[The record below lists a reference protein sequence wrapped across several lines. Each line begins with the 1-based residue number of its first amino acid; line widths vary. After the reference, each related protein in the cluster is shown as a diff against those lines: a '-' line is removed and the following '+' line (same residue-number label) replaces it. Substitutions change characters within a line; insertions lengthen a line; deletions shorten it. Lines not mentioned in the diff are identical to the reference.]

1 MLGEQKRIS
10 LHCPNCNYF
19 GVMNIKGKTK
29 VEKHTNYYVCCPKCG
44 QNFKQ
49 TGRPYNFWRHIKK
62 KYNLSHKELR
72 TMQKESMRKLLQ
84 DHEIKAKERHNALE
98 NSRQSNRQ
106 GIKETFQ
113 MKWSP
118 CYPYRRANVQTYT
131 PVSKG
136 IYRLLIKNKI
146 FYVGQATNLQR
157 RLLEHLSTHKRSHC
171 LNRYLQNYSCFFR
184 FAELVSTEELFT
196 IEREQIRKYKPP
208 CNIDIRT
215 IEEIAGTPKRFS
227 SPLL

>member
-1 MLGEQKRIS
+1 
-10 LHCPNCNYF
+10 
-19 GVMNIKGKTK
+19 
-29 VEKHTNYYVCCPKCG
+29 
-44 QNFKQ
+44 
-49 TGRPYNFWRHIKK
+49 
-62 KYNLSHKELR
+62 
-72 TMQKESMRKLLQ
+72 
-84 DHEIKAKERHNALE
+84 
-98 NSRQSNRQ
+98 
-106 GIKETFQ
+106 

-118 CYPYRRANVQTYT
+118 CYPYARANVQTYT

-171 LNRYLQNYSCFFR
+171 LNRYLQKYSCFFR
-184 FAELVSTEELFT
+184 FAELVSTEELLP

-215 IEEIAGTPKRFS
+215 IEEIARRPKRFS